1 MDHSYCE
8 ATTNI
13 NSTTLTKV
21 TAYLTAID
29 TTTMQPMQ
37 VCHSIHEHTP
47 VTLQPTLF
55 VSSHILAS
63 SSLKNSRKAK
73 PFDVPPRSRINLTSR
88 NWLSLSPR
96 TFDICMM
103 SGSMT
108 SITDTFY
115 VPPSHRY
122 SDHTA
127 TNNPALCTPCLLHSH
142 NSHPCHFTSI
152 CTILHTHISPPPSP
166 LYPHT
171 PPIQHMF
178 VHTSTQPPI
187 SCTHT
192 QSLSLSTR
200 PQSTAAPLL
209 TSSSVTVL
217 RRFLII
223 MMVLGS
229 GSAVFYDRG
238 TQQEGNSNNKNKATW
253 SHCEVACSPKLLLTS
268 QHAILIH

>member
-37 VCHSIHEHTP
+37 ACHSIHEHTP

-96 TFDICMM
+96 TFDICMT
-103 SGSMT
+103 SGSMIR
-108 SITDTFY
+108 ITDTFY
-115 VPPSHRY
+115 VPPQSSLLCSH
-122 SDHTA
+122 SDKQ
-127 TNNPALCTPCLLHSH
+127 PCT
-142 NSHPCHFTSI
+142 
-152 CTILHTHISPPPSP
+152 LHTVLASFSQ
-166 LYPHT
+166 L
-171 PPIQHMF
+171 
-178 VHTSTQPPI
+178 S
-187 SCTHT
+187 
-192 QSLSLSTR
+192 SLSFHKHMYHT
-200 PQSTAAPLL
+200 T
-209 TSSSVTVL
+209 
-217 RRFLII
+217 
-223 MMVLGS
+223 
-229 GSAVFYDRG
+229 
-238 TQQEGNSNNKNKATW
+238 
-253 SHCEVACSPKLLLTS
+253 H
-268 QHAILIH
+268 